1 MRRIQLFKLISLCL
15 PLYLLA
21 ACGTPSEPININ
33 GGDKGY
39 RITCG
44 GAFATTASCYEK
56 AGDLCMNKGYSVV
69 HENSIAPPADA
80 NYFWNAAAF
89 ETIIKCNND
98 R

>member
-1 MRRIQLFKLISLCL
+1 MKTTSLIQLVGVCSVLV
-15 PLYLLA
+15 LLT
-21 ACGTPSEPININ
+21 ACSTPSEPINLN
-33 GGDKGY
+33 DGGKGY

-56 AGDLCMNKGYSVV
+56 AGAICTGKGYTVV
-69 HENSIAPPADA
+69 HENSISPPADA
-80 NYFWNAAAF
+80 DYFWNAAAF